1 MFKRISRSRQLALLL
16 AVAIAVVLV
25 PALPAS
31 AAARTS
37 SATPPTYLALGD
49 SVAFGYAPPNAT
61 PPPNYEDAASF
72 VGYPEVAGRA
82 LGYKVVNPSCPGET
96 TISMIAAG
104 GISNGCENIL
114 GVPGGYRTAFPLH
127 VKYSGT
133 QLQFAVHY
141 LQTHPSTSLVSID
154 IGANDAFVCEET
166 TKDACVSEFPAL
178 LAQVKTNVEIIYAA
192 LRQEARYTGPIV
204 TLTYYSTT
212 YGSTGADKLM
222 AAEVKALDATIASA
236 SRKYGGLIA
245 NGFTAF
251 ERASKPFAGDPCAA
265 GLLIPVP
272 GGCNIHPSPAG
283 ALLLAA
289 AIAQTIG
296 R

>member
-1 MFKRISRSRQLALLL
+1 MLKRISHRQGVAVLLVAALAIL
-16 AVAIAVVLV
+16 LV

-31 AAARTS
+31 AAARS
-37 SATPPTYLALGD
+37 SGSGSKLGTYLALGD
-49 SVAFGYAPPNAT
+49 SVAFGYQPPNAT
-61 PPPNYEDAASF
+61 PPPNYLDAASF
-72 VGYPEVAGRA
+72 VGYPELAGQSLR
-82 LGYKVVNPSCPGET
+82 YSVVNASCPGET
-96 TISMIAAG
+96 TVSMIAAG

-141 LQTHPSTSLVSID
+141 LTTHPSTSLVSID

-166 TKDACVSEFPAL
+166 TKDGCMSEFPAL
-178 LAQVKTNVEIIYAA
+178 LAQIKTNLEIIYAA
-192 LRQEARYTGPIV
+192 LRYEAGYKGPIV
-204 TLTYYSTT
+204 ALTYYSTT
-212 YGSTGADKLM
+212 YTVPLM
-222 AAEVKALDATIASA
+222 VAEVRALNKTIASA
-236 SRKYGGLIA
+236 TKQYGGLIA
-245 NGFTAF
+245 NGFVAF
-251 ERASKPFAGDPCAA
+251 ERASKPFGGNPCTA

-272 GGCNIHPSPAG
+272 GGCNIHPSPEG

-289 AIAQTIG
+289 AVAQAIG